1 VNQGFEMNK
10 EEFSFV
16 EEGRENVVVYKSFGL
31 AVRIVKL
38 CRHLRETRQEYVL
51 SKQLLRSGTS
61 IGANVEEAIGGVSR
75 PDFAAKLGIAY
86 KEARET
92 SYWLRLL
99 AATDYLTP
107 EAHTSIAQDCEEVCR
122 LLRAILN
129 TLRAGKN

>member
-1 VNQGFEMNK
+1 MRN
-10 EEFSFV
+10 EELSLA
-16 EEGRENVVVYKSFGL
+16 EESGENVVAYKSFAL

-38 CRHLRETRQEYVL
+38 SRHLREAKHEYVL

-75 PDFAAKLGIAY
+75 PDFANKLGIAY

-92 SYWLRLL
+92 HYWLRLL
-99 AATDYLTP
+99 EATDYLAP
-107 EAHTSIAQDCEEVCR
+107 EAYASIAQDCDEVCR

-129 TLRAGKN
+129 TLRATRN

>member
-1 VNQGFEMNK
+1 MRN
-10 EEFSFV
+10 EELLV
-16 EEGRENVVVYKSFGL
+16 AEEGGENVVAYKSFAL

-38 CRHLRETRQEYVL
+38 GRHLREAKQEYVI
-51 SKQLLRSGTS
+51 SKQLPRSGTS

-92 SYWLRLL
+92 NYWLRRL
-99 AATDYLTP
+99 AAADYLTP
-107 EAHTSIAQDCEEVCR
+107 EAHASIARDCDEVCR

-129 TLRAGKN
+129 TLRATKEKKQAKD